1 MHNSENV
8 LKKVTFK
15 FLVFPS
21 VNKARTCG
29 LDVLFILKVL
39 GLAV

>member
-15 FLVFPS
+15 FFLSEIAPRNGPVTATAKPETPM
-21 VNKARTCG
+21 AQPQ
-29 LDVLFILKVL
+29 
-39 GLAV
+39 